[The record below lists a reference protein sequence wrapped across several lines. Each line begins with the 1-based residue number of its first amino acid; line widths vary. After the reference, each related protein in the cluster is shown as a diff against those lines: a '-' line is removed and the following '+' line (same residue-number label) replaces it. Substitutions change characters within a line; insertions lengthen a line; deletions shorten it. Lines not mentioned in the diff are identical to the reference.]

1 VLLAGGGGGAIKSGR
16 HVAYAKET
24 PLTNLYLTLLDRM
37 GVRPET
43 IGDSTGRIE
52 HLSDV

>member
-1 VLLAGGGGGAIKSGR
+1 M
-16 HVAYAKET
+16 
-24 PLTNLYLTLLDRM
+24 TNLYLTLLDKV

-52 HLSDV
+52 HLADVSA